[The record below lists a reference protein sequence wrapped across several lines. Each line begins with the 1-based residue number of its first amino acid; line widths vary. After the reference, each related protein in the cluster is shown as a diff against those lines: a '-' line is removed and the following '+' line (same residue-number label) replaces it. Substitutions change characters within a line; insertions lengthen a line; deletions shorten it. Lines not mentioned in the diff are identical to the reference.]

1 MKSSSVTSDGAFL
14 STATLFS
21 PLPVPVLEKIFT
33 AGEVRRYSNGDVV
46 FRAGEMTEEMY
57 VVKSGVIEI
66 CRVDPDTGA
75 DKVVA
80 YIGEGDAIGE
90 MVLFTGSPR
99 SSMARVPEEA
109 EVFVITRAGVIELCR
124 QEPDLALYFARV
136 FASRLESWVKKGRR
150 QDIQRQLAGNLKFFD
165 LATVMQTLGDS
176 QSSGTL
182 VIRSDAGRVH
192 AELDFVDGKLVRA
205 QLGHLSAEQ
214 ACYQLFQPPPEGTFL
229 FQGGL
234 HLDEE
239 AGPRIN
245 ANVMGVLMEAMRL
258 QDEWMNVRDRF
269 AEKDRVFTPSPG
281 ELSWEEDDTL
291 MPAFNIWSALHKGL
305 SLGTLLAETP
315 YCEAVVLT
323 VLDRL
328 LESKQVA

>member
-1 MKSSSVTSDGAFL
+1 MDSIPAKTDASFL
-14 STATLFS
+14 AAATLFS
-21 PLPVPVLEKIFT
+21 PLPVPVLERIL
-33 AGEVRRYSNGDVV
+33 ASGELRRYANGDIV
-46 FRAGEMTEEMY
+46 FRAGDLTEEMY
-57 VVKSGVIEI
+57 VVKTGVIEI
-66 CRVDPDTGA
+66 CRVDPDTGG

-150 QDIQRQLAGNLKFFD
+150 QDTQRQLAGNLRFFD

-182 VIRSDAGRVH
+182 VVRTDLGRVH
-192 AELDFVDGKLVRA
+192 AELDFVDGKLVQA
-205 QLGHLSAEQ
+205 QLGHLTAEQ

-234 HLDEE
+234 HLD
-239 AGPRIN
+239 ADSGPRVS
-245 ANVMGVLMEAMRL
+245 ANVMGLLMEAMRL
-258 QDEWMNVRDRF
+258 QDEWTNVRDRF
-269 AEKDRVFTPSPG
+269 ADPERVYTPAPG
-281 ELSWEEDDTL
+281 DLVWDEDDSL
-291 MPAFNIWSALHKGL
+291 MAAFSIWSLLHRGL
-305 SLGTLLAETP
+305 PLGVLLSEAP
-315 YCEAVVLT
+315 YCTAVVLT

-328 LESKQVA
+328 VRSNQVS